1 LFRNEHFSPHTKNV
15 YSPPRTML
23 HPHKAAV
30 VSHMNTTRR
39 EACKALYFRKVR
51 VRKVVSA
58 QAVALLFSNFTGSVY
73 LNSVETLLLLLL
85 CERRPNVFLLY

>member
-1 LFRNEHFSPHTKNV
+1 
-15 YSPPRTML
+15 ML

-73 LNSVETLLLLLL
+73 INSVETVSIVVVREKASSHFAILTV
-85 CERRPNVFLLY
+85 CRFCLYCCCV